1 MLRLFPHIWMT
12 MNSWWKWGD
21 YMKDKGAGA
30 TQELK
35 PGNMK
40 KESRILEE
48 IEELEKEIKEKEE
61 KAGEYLEMLQRLQ
74 AEFENYKKRV
84 KREQVE
90 YCEQANTQLVL
101 KLLPVLDNFERAL
114 TCETEGDSFK
124 KGMEIIFS
132 QFMSILDAEGL
143 SGIEALGTEFDPYYH
158 ECVLTE
164 KGDYEEDAIIE
175 EFEKGYLFKDKVI
188 RPSKVK
194 VGKRGD

>member
-1 MLRLFPHIWMT
+1 MPELFPSTWKG

-21 YMKDKGAGA
+21 YMKDKGAKA
-30 TQELK
+30 TQELE
-35 PGNMK
+35 PDME
-40 KESRILEE
+40 KENRILEE
-48 IEELEKEIKEKEE
+48 IEGLQREIQEKEE
-61 KAGEYLEMLQRLQ
+61 KAGEYLEMLRRLQ

-84 KREQVE
+84 EREQAD
-90 YCEQANTQLVL
+90 YCEQANAQLVL

-114 TCETEGDSFK
+114 TCETDGDSFK
-124 KGMEIIFS
+124 KGMKMIFS
-132 QFMSILDAEGL
+132 QMMSILDAEGL
-143 SGIEALGTEFDPYYH
+143 SSVEALGTEFDPYYH

-175 EFEKGYLFKDKVI
+175 EFEKGYLFRNKVL